1 MKQTLESIGRQIAH
15 QLVDE
20 MPFDKLLQTFGP
32 EILQRPLQTSR
43 APRTASELALASH
56 QELRSESAAPSPL
69 TKKRRDLTPAEA
81 DEIRRRLKGIRF
93 GTPKYERIR
102 DELGAKLG
110 INRRQI
116 YGAWRA
122 WKALKRRKR

>member
-1 MKQTLESIGRQIAH
+1 MRPERYDHTPKKA
-15 QLVDE
+15 VDL
-20 MPFDKLLQTFGP
+20 F
-32 EILQRPLQTSR
+32 
-43 APRTASELALASH
+43 RTAA
-56 QELRSESAAPSPL
+56 
-69 TKKRRDLTPAEA
+69 RDSTPAEA